1 MDAIMEALAF
11 ALLIGGQFLA
21 VIAVARSNATQ
32 AARGAE
38 GRGLRSTRCCLDGN
52 RLNRDRGQ
60 AALCA
65 HFGFHAEP
73 SRCPARQI

>member
-38 GRGLRSTRCCLDGN
+38 GRGLRSKSL
-52 RLNRDRGQ
+52 
-60 AALCA
+60 
-65 HFGFHAEP
+65 EP
-73 SRCPARQI
+73 RSRSGRPLRAFPLSR

>member
-32 AARGAE
+32 LHEAQRDAAC
-38 GRGLRSTRCCLDGN
+38 GRN
-52 RLNRDRGQ
+52 RLNRDRGR

-65 HFGFHAEP
+65 HFRFHAEP
-73 SRCPARQI
+73 FRCPARQT